1 MLMLLERREILAT
14 EGPYHTKRDVTGQKG
29 FTWECPQLVPALLAK
44 EGSVVVYW
52 VFSTQLVPVP
62 TLGKALVLSD
72 WLVGFWRYRIRENR
86 EEQLE
91 NLQLRSWGQV
101 WGDLGGRRHKGNQR
115 H

>member
-52 VFSTQLVPVP
+52 VFSTPVSP
-62 TLGKALVLSD
+62 RPHSGEGPSVIRLAR
-72 WLVGFWRYRIRENR
+72 WLLAI
-86 EEQLE
+86 
-91 NLQLRSWGQV
+91 
-101 WGDLGGRRHKGNQR
+101 
-115 H
+115 